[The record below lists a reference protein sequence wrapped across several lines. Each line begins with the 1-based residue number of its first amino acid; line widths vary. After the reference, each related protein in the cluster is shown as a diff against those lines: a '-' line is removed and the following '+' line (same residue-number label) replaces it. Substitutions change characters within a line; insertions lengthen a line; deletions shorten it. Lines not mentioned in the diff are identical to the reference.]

1 MNKEELKNKFKEVK
15 DTVKESFTKDTT
27 TSRHRNE
34 SELKNKDYLGGA
46 VDQVKEKFKDTPQNP
61 NRKAS

>member
-15 DTVKESFTKDTT
+15 DTVKESFNKNIT
-27 TSRHRNE
+27 TSTDRNE
-34 SELKNKDYLGGA
+34 SEIRNKDYLGGA
-46 VDQVKEKFKDTPQNP
+46 ADQVRDKTPYTSKNI

>member
-15 DTVKESFTKDTT
+15 DTVKESFNKNTT
-27 TSRHRNE
+27 TSRAKSE
-34 SELKNKDYLGGA
+34 SELRNKDYLGGA
-46 VDQVKEKFKDTPQNP
+46 VDKVKNKTPYTPQDI